1 MVRRLL
7 ISLLVLGA
15 VQTAQAQTMLRV
27 TEAMSS
33 GGTPDWFE
41 LTNISE
47 SPINISGFKVDDN
60 SFNFANAVILQ
71 GVSEI
76 APGERVVFVESATN
90 YLNSFQTFWGSNNL
104 QVGNYSGS
112 GIGLS
117 SGGDGVIIFDA
128 SGIEVTRVSFGPATA
143 GKSFYW
149 GYDNVGNFNASY
161 VGASNAGLVSALGTL
176 EGQVTYTSTDVAGNW
191 ASPGTSIVTC
201 NTLNTYFQDLD
212 NDGYG
217 NVEITTDACIAPN
230 GYVSNFDDCDDNN
243 ADLNAGAIEI
253 CNGIDDNCDGE
264 SDEYVMNTY
273 YIDADQDGFGNLN
286 EMILSCDLPAGYV
299 INADDCDDNMI
310 LYADIDMDGF
320 GGLVLD
326 GCGVESSTDC
336 DDAND
341 LINPNGV
348 ESCNDLDDNCDGSVD
363 ENVQSMFYAD
373 ADLDGYGNMDS
384 PIYACSVSNGVVANS
399 DDCDDNNASVYPS
412 ASEVCNLVD
421 DNCNFEVDEF
431 VQVSFYQDLD
441 ADGFGNA
448 NEMIMSCF
456 VLDGYVSNDQDCDD
470 SVVTY
475 ADLDGDGFGSD
486 VVVSC
491 GVFNADDCD
500 DLDANTYP
508 NASELCDALDN
519 NCNGEVDEL
528 FGQNMFYADLD
539 QDGFGDLN
547 NVIYA
552 CIQPEGT
559 VTNTDDCDDSAV
571 TYEDLDGDGYGNE
584 NVVSCG
590 VHLNGDC
597 DDFDGMINPGVSELC
612 NGIDDNCNVEVDEFV
627 LLTFYMDMDG
637 DGFGDANAADFGC
650 ELPTGYVLND
660 SDCDDASIFY
670 ADADGDGFGSLTVD
684 ACGVDNSADC
694 DDENAQ
700 ISPEAIELCDGVDQ
714 NCNVIVD
721 EDVALTFYADLDMDG
736 FGDLNN
742 AAFGC
747 EAPIGYVDNSLD
759 CDDSVLLYADM
770 DGDGFGGMDLDAC
783 GVADN
788 SDCNDEE
795 LLYEDMDNDGFGS
808 EVLAACGV
816 DNAIDCDDAS
826 SAINP
831 TAIEICNDLDENCN
845 QEVDEGVVN
854 VYYADI
860 DADGFGNQNDVVFAC
875 ELPAGFVT
883 NADDC
888 DDSMVTYID
897 GDGDGQGGEIMAAC
911 GIAST
916 GDCNDSNASVNE
928 NAIEVCNGI
937 DDNCNVEVDEGVGF
951 NYYADADN
959 DGFGNLNVA
968 IVACTMPTGYVDNGF
983 DCDDNMLLYTDLDSD
998 GYGGQNLDACGVV
1011 TNTDCLDFD
1020 DTVNPGVIEA
1030 CDNIDQNCNGL
1041 VDEGLLISMFQDS
1054 DGDSYGNAL
1063 VIIEAC
1069 ELQNGYVLDSTDCND
1084 VDATINPGA
1093 TEVADNAIDE
1103 NCDGQIATTVVENEL
1118 EVFISPNP
1126 ASDIVTINTVGLQ
1139 ESKVQVFNMNG
1150 QLVFENLMT
1159 GSSVKIEVSG
1169 YSNGLYLIKIANKK
1183 YSLVV
1188 SH

>member
-1 MVRRLL
+1 MIRRFL

-15 VQTAQAQTMLRV
+15 AQAAQSQALLRV
-27 TEAMSS
+27 TEVMSS
-33 GGTPDWFE
+33 GNTPDWFE
-41 LTNISE
+41 LTNISDA
-47 SPINISGFKVDDN
+47 PIDITGFKVDDG
-60 SFNFANAVILQ
+60 SFSYANALTLQ
-71 GVSEI
+71 GVGEI

-90 YLNSFQTFWGSNNL
+90 YLSSFQTFWNVNIV

-128 SGIEVTRVSFGPATA
+128 TGIEVTRVSFGPATA

-149 GYDNVGNFNASY
+149 GYDNLGNFNTSY
-161 VGASNAGLVSALGTL
+161 VGASNMGLVSALGTL
-176 EGQVTYTSTDVAGNW
+176 EGQVTYSSADVAGNW

-201 NTLNTYFQDLD
+201 NALNTYFQDLD

-230 GYVSNFDDCDDNN
+230 GFVSNFDDCDDNN

-273 YIDADQDGFGNLN
+273 YLDADQDGFGNLN
-286 EMILSCDLPAGYV
+286 EMMMSCDLPTGYV
-299 INADDCDDNMI
+299 INSDDCDDNLI
-310 LYADIDMDGF
+310 LYADVDLDGF
-320 GGLVLD
+320 GGSNLD
-326 GCGVESSTDC
+326 ACGLEHSDDC
-336 DDAND
+336 DDSSN
-341 LINPNGV
+341 LINPDGFEV
-348 ESCNDLDDNCDGSVD
+348 CNEVDDNCDGSVD
-363 ENVQSMFYAD
+363 ENVQSIFYAD
-373 ADLDGYGNMDS
+373 ADLDGYGNVDS

-399 DDCDDNNASVYPS
+399 DDCDDNNATIYPT
-412 ASEVCNLVD
+412 AAEVCNLID

-448 NEMIMSCF
+448 NEMILSCYATE
-456 VLDGYVSNDQDCDD
+456 GYVANDEDCDD
-470 SVVTY
+470 SVITY
-475 ADLDGDGFGSD
+475 ADSDGDGFGSD
-486 VVVSC
+486 LLVSC
-491 GVFNADDCD
+491 GVLNAEDCD
-500 DLDANTYP
+500 DSNANSYP

-528 FGQNMFYADLD
+528 FGQNMFYSDMD

-547 NVIYA
+547 NVVFA
-552 CIQPEGT
+552 CVQPEGT
-559 VTNTDDCDDSAV
+559 VTNSEDCDDNVV
-571 TYEDLDGDGYGNE
+571 TYEDLDNDGYGNE

-590 VHLNGDC
+590 VLLTGDC
-597 DDFDGMINPGVSELC
+597 DDFDNMINPGISELC

-627 LLTFYMDMDG
+627 LLTFFMDLDG
-637 DGFGDANAADFGC
+637 DGFGDANAVDFGC

-660 SDCDDASIFY
+660 SDCDDASVLY
-670 ADADGDGFGSLTVD
+670 ADIDGDGFGSMSFD

-694 DDENAQ
+694 DDASAQ
-700 ISPEAIELCDGVDQ
+700 ISPDAIELCDGVDQ
-714 NCNVIVD
+714 NCNDIVD

-742 AAFGC
+742 ADFGC
-747 EAPIGYVDNSLD
+747 EAPMGYVDNSLD
-759 CDDSVLLYADM
+759 CDDSVILYVDM

-795 LLYEDMDNDGFGS
+795 ILFEDLDNDGFGS
-808 EVLAACGV
+808 EIPAACGV

-831 TAIEICNDLDENCN
+831 VAMEVCNNLDENCN

-875 ELPAGFVT
+875 VIPSGFVT
-883 NADDC
+883 NSDDC
-888 DDSMVTYID
+888 DDSIVTYVD

-916 GDCNDSNASVNE
+916 GDCNDSNASVSE
-928 NAIEVCNGI
+928 SAFEICNGI

-951 NYYADADN
+951 NYYADTDN
-959 DGFGNLNVA
+959 DGFGNLNAA

-983 DCDDNMLLYTDLDSD
+983 DCDDSMLLYTDLDSD
-998 GYGGQNLDACGVV
+998 GYGGQNLDACGV
-1011 TNTDCLDFD
+1011 TNNTDCFDFD
-1020 DTVNPGVIEA
+1020 DTVNPGAIEI
-1030 CDNIDQNCNGL
+1030 CDNVDQNCNGL
-1041 VDEGLLISMFQDS
+1041 VDEGLLLTMFQDS
-1054 DGDSYGNAL
+1054 DGDSYGDVLAT
-1063 VIIEAC
+1063 VEAC

-1084 VDATINPGA
+1084 ADATINPGA
-1093 TEVADNAIDE
+1093 LEVADNAIDE
-1103 NCDGQIATTVVENEL
+1103 NCDGDIATGIVENEL

-1126 ASDIVTINTVGLQ
+1126 ASEILTLNNNSIQTG
-1139 ESKVQVFNMNG
+1139 KVQIFNMNG
-1150 QLVFENLMT
+1150 QVVYETMLT
-1159 GSSVKIEVSG
+1159 ASSLKIEVSQFA
-1169 YSNGLYLIKIANKK
+1169 NGLYVVMFANKK